1 MSAQTLSTSTMVFNV
16 PATSTCISDTNHGY
30 VVWRVRFSNGE
41 VKTFKFPVRD
51 GYMVVLKDVVP

>member
-1 MSAQTLSTSTMVFNV
+1 MSAQTLSASMAVFSV
-16 PATSTCISDTNHGY
+16 PTTATCVSGTNRGY

-51 GYMVVLKDVVP
+51 GYRVVLKDVEP